1 MKDKYLLY
9 LSGVISEETF
19 IKQLKNI
26 KESKEDSEGEEL
38 NHYMF
43 FENLNIMKQCI
54 HDVLNMNHKE
64 IDVLLEDHD
73 WASDHVSGASTS
85 IQRVCS
91 LIKNLIKKEPIDMEN
106 M

>member
-19 IKQLKNI
+19 IKESKNI
-26 KESKEDSEGEEL
+26 KESEKEEI

-43 FENLNIMKQCI
+43 FENLNIVKQCI
-54 HDVLNMNHKE
+54 EDVLKMNHKE

-91 LIKNLIKKEPIDMEN
+91 LLKNLIKKEPIDMEN
-106 M
+106 I

>member
-38 NHYMF
+38 NNYMF
-43 FENLNIMKQCI
+43 FENLHNIKRCI
-54 HDVLNMNHKE
+54 DDVLKMNHKE
-64 IDVLLEDHD
+64 IDALLEEHNWATDHI
-73 WASDHVSGASTS
+73 SGASLS
-85 IQRVCS
+85 VQRVCS
-91 LIKNLIKKEPIDMEN
+91 FIKNEIKKEPIDMEN
-106 M
+106 I

>member
-19 IKQLKNI
+19 IKESKNI
-26 KESKEDSEGEEL
+26 KESEDKEI

-43 FENLNIMKQCI
+43 FENLNIIKQCI
-54 HDVLNMNHKE
+54 EDVLKMNPEE

-85 IQRVCS
+85 IQRVCG
-91 LIKNLIKKEPIDMEN
+91 LLKNLIKKEPINMEN
-106 M
+106 I

>member
-26 KESKEDSEGEEL
+26 KESEEDSKGEEL

-54 HDVLNMNHKE
+54 DDVLNMNHKE

-73 WASDHVSGASTS
+73 WASDHISGASTS

-91 LIKNLIKKEPIDMEN
+91 FIKNEIKKEPIDMEN
-106 M
+106 I

>member
-19 IKQLKNI
+19 IKQSKNI
-26 KESKEDSEGEEL
+26 KESKGEEL

-43 FENLNIMKQCI
+43 FENLNIVKQCI
-54 HDVLNMNHKE
+54 DDVLKMNHKE

-91 LIKNLIKKEPIDMEN
+91 LLKNLIKKEPIDMEN
-106 M
+106 I

>member
-19 IKQLKNI
+19 IKELKNI
-26 KESKEDSEGEEL
+26 KESKEESKDEEL
-38 NHYMF
+38 NNYMF
-43 FENLNIMKQCI
+43 FENLHIIKRCI
-54 HDVLNMNHKE
+54 HDVLKMNHKE